1 MGVVHNAIL
10 VSSKYWLL
18 FECTTCTNVYCRK
31 EKELGSLRLKV
42 QCHEERILDASLYS
56 SFVQVM
62 LRAVETPLVSVCVCV
77 CA

>member
-1 MGVVHNAIL
+1 M
-10 VSSKYWLL
+10 
-18 FECTTCTNVYCRK
+18 YCRK

-62 LRAVETPLVSVCVCV
+62 LRAVETPLVSEGAMCVCV
-77 CA
+77 WLLL